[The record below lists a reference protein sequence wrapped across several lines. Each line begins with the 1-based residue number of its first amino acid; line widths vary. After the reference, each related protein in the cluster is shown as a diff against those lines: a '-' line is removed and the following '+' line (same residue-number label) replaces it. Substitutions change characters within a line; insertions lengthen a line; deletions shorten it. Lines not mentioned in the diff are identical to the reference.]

1 MTSRHDDLAARDRR
15 CIWHPFTQMREW
27 MQSDP
32 LVIERGEGVELIDAD
47 GRRYLDGVS
56 SLWTNVHGHR
66 HPTIDAAIREQLDR
80 IAHSTLLGLA
90 STASI
95 EFAERLCSLLPEP
108 LSRVF
113 FSDNGSTA
121 AEVALKIAFSYFRH
135 RGESG
140 RTSFIT
146 FDGAY
151 HGDTI
156 GSVSVGAIEL
166 FHENYRPLLFPTHVL
181 PYPHCYR
188 CPFGFERD
196 TCASAC
202 FAQIEHRIEAAA
214 RECVAIVIEPLVQ
227 GASGMRKAPPG
238 FLRLLRSLA
247 DRHGL
252 LLIVDEVATGFG
264 RTGTM
269 FAFEQEEVRP
279 DLLALAKGITGGYLP
294 LAATVVREHI
304 FEAFL
309 GEYDEFKTFFHGH
322 TYTGNPLACAAGLG
336 TLRVFDE
343 ERTLESLP
351 NLIRAMSDAL
361 GPLRGHPHVGDI
373 RQTGLMVGI
382 ELVSDR
388 GTKSSFPV
396 AARAGHRVCMATREH
411 GVIIRPLGDVVVLN
425 PPLAISEDQIRALVA
440 VTARCIDDVT
450 RALAA
455 E

>member
-1 MTSRHDDLAARDRR
+1 MTSRNDDLAARDRR
-15 CIWHPFTQMREW
+15 HIWHPFTQMREW
-27 MQSDP
+27 MESDV
-32 LVIERGEGVELIDAD
+32 LVIERGEGVDLIDAN

-66 HPTIDAAIREQLDR
+66 HPTIDAAIRDQLDR

-90 STASI
+90 SSASI
-95 EFAERLCSLLPEP
+95 EFADRLCALLPES

-135 RGESG
+135 RGETG

-166 FHENYRPLLFPTHVL
+166 FHENYRPLLFPTRVL

-188 CPFGFERD
+188 CPFGLERE
-196 TCASAC
+196 TCESAC
-202 FAQIEHRIEAAA
+202 FGQIERRIEAVGK
-214 RECVAIVIEPLVQ
+214 ECVAIVIEPLVQ

-269 FAFEQEEVRP
+269 FAFEQEDARP

-294 LAATVVREHI
+294 LAVTIAREHI

-351 NLIRAMSDAL
+351 NLIRVMSDAL
-361 GPLRGHPHVGDI
+361 GPLREHPHVGEI

-382 ELVSDR
+382 EIVRDR
-388 GTKSSFPV
+388 RAKSPFPV
-396 AARAGHRVCMATREH
+396 PARAGHRVCMATRDH
-411 GVIIRPLGDVVVLN
+411 GVIIRPLSDVVVLN
-425 PPLAISEDQIRALVA
+425 PPLAIPEDRIRELVA

-450 RALAA
+450 RALA
-455 E
+455 EV